1 MEVFDTPVRTLM
13 EQSFLDYA
21 MSVITGRALPDVR
34 DGLKPVHRRVLF
46 AMFEAGNTAS
56 KAYRKSARTVGDVIG
71 KYHPHGDQS
80 VYDAAVRM
88 AQPFSLLHPLIDG
101 QGNFGSIDGD
111 NPAAMRYTE
120 MRLTRLSGT
129 MFDDI
134 GKNTVSFT
142 PNYDGSEQEPTVLPV
157 PFPSMLVNGTSGIAV
172 GMATEIPPH
181 NLREVVEVVKI
192 LCVDPQAPTSV
203 LLAALAAPD
212 FPTGGIVYGLEGMG
226 EIIETGRGR
235 VRLRAKWHTEER
247 KRGGLTLVVDE
258 IPYAVNKA
266 DTVAKI
272 AEQIRE
278 NAKLPDLMRS
288 RVLEDVTALR
298 DESSKDGIR
307 IAIDL
312 KAGSAPEAVFA
323 QLARKVNLD
332 VTVPY
337 NCVVLDDGVP
347 RTLGLRQMVLR
358 WVAFRQE
365 VVLKRYLF
373 DRSQAHARL
382 HILKAYMAAIARMDE
397 VIALIR
403 GASSS
408 EMARSG
414 LMELLG
420 LDQTQAQAILDLRLQ
435 KLTGMELDS
444 ITQEHAQCLARIA
457 ELSAVIDS
465 PERIRAVMIEELEQI
480 ADKYGKPRQSEIGSG
495 LSNIEREDLV
505 PREEVILVTTRANYI
520 KRVSAASL
528 DAQNR
533 GTRGKRMLDLSDG
546 DEIAAIHQC
555 HSHDLLLV
563 FTESGQVHG
572 VHAWRIPDASPTSKG
587 RHIRNVIDGLEE
599 EIRCMVTVPTEDPS
613 ASVVTI
619 TELGQVKR
627 TAIEDYTSATRRG
640 GIKGLGIDEGDALLD
655 VFVVRPHAHMMLV
668 SQGGRAIRFDIE
680 DVRVMGRTA
689 GGVRGMRLEEGERLV
704 GAYCIASD
712 GQPLQ
717 EIQTQDDAG
726 NFTTKLDTRSM
737 DAGQFLVCIGERGVG
752 KRTSVS
758 EFTTQTRGGKGM
770 IAFKTNRK
778 TGSLVA
784 ALGAREDMDLVMF
797 ASNGVSNRIHVE
809 DVRETGRSAAGV
821 HLMNLDAGQNLVKVV
836 GAMRQEA
843 VEQDVSS
850 AGPSPQLEQTA

>member
-1 MEVFDTPVRTLM
+1 MEVFDKPVRDLM

-21 MSVITGRALPDVR
+21 MSVITGRSLPDVR
-34 DGLKPVHRRVLF
+34 DGLKPVHRRVLY

-129 MFDDI
+129 MFNDI
-134 GKNTVSFT
+134 AKNTVAFA
-142 PNYDGSEQEPTVLPV
+142 PNYDGSEQEPSVLPV
-157 PFPSMLVNGTSGIAV
+157 PFPALLVNGTSGIAV

-181 NLREVVEVVKI
+181 NLREVVEVVKL
-192 LCVDPQAPTSV
+192 LCADPQAPVASI
-203 LLAALAAPD
+203 LAAMPAPD
-212 FPTGGIVYGLEGMG
+212 FPTGGIVYGLEGMA
-226 EIIETGRGR
+226 EIVEGGRGR

-247 KRGGLTLVVDE
+247 KRGGMTLVVDE
-258 IPYAVNKA
+258 IPFAVNKA

-278 NAKLPDLMRS
+278 NAKLPDITRS
-288 RVLEDVTALR
+288 RVLEDVTGLR

-307 IAIDL
+307 VAIDL

-337 NCVVLDDGVP
+337 NCVVLDGGTP
-347 RTLGLRQMVLR
+347 KTLGLRQIVLR
-358 WVAFRQE
+358 WIDFRQD
-365 VVLKRYLF
+365 VVLKRHVY
-373 DRSQAHARL
+373 DRAQLQARL
-382 HILKAYMAAIARMDE
+382 HILEGYMAAIARMDD

-403 GASSS
+403 GAANS
-408 EMARSG
+408 ENARNG
-414 LMELLG
+414 LMQMLG
-420 LDQTQAQAILDLRLQ
+420 IDGGQAQAILDLRLQ
-435 KLTGMELDS
+435 KLTGMELDA
-444 ITQEHAQCLARIA
+444 ITQEHGQCVLRIA
-457 ELSAVIDS
+457 ELSAVIES
-465 PERIRAVMIEELEQI
+465 PERIRAVMLEELEEI
-480 ADKYGKPRQSEIGSG
+480 AEKYGKPRQTEIGTG
-495 LSNIEREDLV
+495 LSDIEREDLV

-572 VHAWRIPDASPTSKG
+572 VHAWRIPDASPASKG
-587 RHIRNVIDGLEE
+587 RHIRNVIEGLEE
-599 EIRCMVTVPTEDPS
+599 EIRCMVTVPTDDPS

-640 GIKGLGIDEGDALLD
+640 GIKGLGIDEGDALLAAFA
-655 VFVVRPHAHMMLV
+655 VNPHDHLMLV
-668 SQGGRAIRFDIE
+668 NSGGNAIRFDIE
-680 DVRVMGRTA
+680 DIRVMGRTA
-689 GGVRGMRLEEGERLV
+689 AGVRGMKLAEGARV
-704 GAYCIASD
+704 IGAQRIASNGKPLAMMVSKDDD
-712 GQPLQ
+712 GR
-717 EIQTQDDAG
+717 EVER
-726 NFTTKLDTRSM
+726 LDTREM
-737 DAGQFLVCIGERGVG
+737 DAGQFLVCLGANGVG

-758 EFTTQTRGGKGM
+758 EFPVQGRAGKGV
-770 IAFKTNRK
+770 IAFRENRK
-778 TGSLVA
+778 TGALIA
-784 ALGAREDMDLVMF
+784 AMGASSDMDLVMM
-797 ASNGVSNRIHVE
+797 ASSGVSNRIRVS
-809 DVRETGRSAAGV
+809 DIRETGRAASGV
-821 HLMNLDAGQNLVKVV
+821 ILMNLDKGTTLQMAVI
-836 GAMRQEA
+836 APPQEIPEA
-843 VEQDVSS
+843 
-850 AGPSPQLEQTA
+850 TA